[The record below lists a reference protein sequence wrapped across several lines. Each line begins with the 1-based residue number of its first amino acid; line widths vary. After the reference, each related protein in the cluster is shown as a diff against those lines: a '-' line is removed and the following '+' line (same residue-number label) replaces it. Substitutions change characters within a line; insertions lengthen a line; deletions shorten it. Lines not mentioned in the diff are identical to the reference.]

1 MREIALKL
9 SALFLFLT
17 IVIGTFA
24 EISQP
29 KEDKDGYIPKGEY
42 NTCETRDLMPTYSE
56 VLYSADAEV
65 INSTWQ
71 NDGFS
76 YSNGA
81 FTTGNY
87 NENQQFF
94 ASSPSFSLPIQR
106 LGTHI
111 YLRLDSEIDSES
123 WYDVAYIKVVNLRT
137 GESFIVYANHGIRAR
152 AIEYIDLGYFHGN
165 EIRLDFSFSSDSSFH
180 GKGWSI
186 YEAAIVGDKLL
197 STSTPKL
204 KSRIKAMN
212 SSSEDNKM
220 QEPGGGVSE
229 NGGIDVSSI
238 YKGIKIQ
245 LISVNFKNGNEG
257 TIGFT
262 MTDSSTNEY
271 YKLKTIDSSHFK
283 VKVGGKEVPICG
295 QVQENQHNNVDAVI
309 ALDCSGSMYAANNNL
324 KNTIPGL
331 LNALSQFSSN
341 LAPVRFGADTNDVL
355 IKDNFEFGQFISS
368 KTYSANKFI
377 QPASNLGNT
386 ELYYYNLI
394 K

>member
-42 NTCETRDLMPTYSE
+42 NTCEKRDLMPTYSE

-137 GESFIVYANHGIRAR
+137 GESFIVYANHGSC
-152 AIEYIDLGYFHGN
+152 GTFG
-165 EIRLDFSFSSDSSFH
+165 
-180 GKGWSI
+180 
-186 YEAAIVGDKLL
+186 IVGRWKR
-197 STSTPKL
+197 SH
-204 KSRIKAMN
+204 R
-212 SSSEDNKM
+212 
-220 QEPGGGVSE
+220 V
-229 NGGIDVSSI
+229 
-238 YKGIKIQ
+238 Q
-245 LISVNFKNGNEG
+245 LW
-257 TIGFT
+257 
-262 MTDSSTNEY
+262 
-271 YKLKTIDSSHFK
+271 SH
-283 VKVGGKEVPICG
+283 G
-295 QVQENQHNNVDAVI
+295 
-309 ALDCSGSMYAANNNL
+309 
-324 KNTIPGL
+324 
-331 LNALSQFSSN
+331 
-341 LAPVRFGADTNDVL
+341 
-355 IKDNFEFGQFISS
+355 
-368 KTYSANKFI
+368 
-377 QPASNLGNT
+377 
-386 ELYYYNLI
+386 
-394 K
+394 